1 MDASWM
7 WVEWQSGR
15 RPEIHVAS
23 SSVWTP
29 RGFVAKRRTMVG
41 GDTGDRVTEF
51 AHILTASIPTWTW
64 QGHVDRGPRTNRDS
78 RSPTSYRRP
87 HAHGHRKDLDPPHPI
102 LEDPRGSGSSRTPT
116 LPHPKGV
123 HTNVDVAWTRGQRT
137 APGLPPFHVPLAST
151 LTWTPPGLPPPA
163 RQGTPT
169 FPHIPPAS
177 TLLWTPPGH
186 AHESDLATTG
196 PPPHPQP
203 SA

>member
-1 MDASWM
+1 MHTWTSGHGTPTGVHSDMDASWM

-102 LEDPRGSGSSRTPT
+102 LEDPRGSSRILEDP
-116 LPHPKGV
+116 
-123 HTNVDVAWTRGQRT
+123 R
-137 APGLPPFHVPLAST
+137 GLPPFHIQRASIP
-151 LTWTPPGLPPPA
+151 TWTWHGPVD
-163 RQGTPT
+163 R
-169 FPHIPPAS
+169 
-177 TLLWTPPGH
+177 
-186 AHESDLATTG
+186 G
-196 PPPHPQP
+196 PPRDSHLSTSHWRPL
-203 SA
+203 

>member
-102 LEDPRGSGSSRTPT
+102 LEDPRGSSRI
-116 LPHPKGV
+116 LEDSHPSTSKGRPYQRGRGM
-123 HTNVDVAWTRGQRT
+123 DPWTEDR
-137 APGLPPFHVPLAST
+137 P
-151 LTWTPPGLPPPA
+151 
-163 RQGTPT
+163 GTPT
-169 FPHIPPAS
+169 FPHPTGVHCDKDAAG
-177 TLLWTPPGH
+177 TPTP
-186 AHESDLATTG
+186 SQTG
-196 PPPHPQP
+196 DSHLSPHPTGVHTLVDATGTCP
-203 SA
+203 